1 MLERLVEQRKAIT
14 AASVELD
21 VPVELHASHWV
32 LAEKVVKVLQ
42 VYEEATRE
50 ASGDYASAAIV
61 IPIVNSILRSLE
73 VSDGDS
79 GVTKMKREMLVSLQ
93 TRYSDVES
101 NKFFA
106 LATLLDPR
114 FKQRVFS
121 SATSAAMAKQ
131 MLISEYESF
140 TSEQD
145 LEPPTSKHPRVQ
157 QDETQKSKSLLWQFC
172 DEIMEEKSG
181 TEASP
186 DSLECVVDTY
196 LKELNQP
203 RKSNP
208 LQYWKEHQQL
218 WPVLVLLASKYL
230 CAPPSSVASE
240 RLFSTAG
247 DISTETRNRLLPGK
261 LEQLLFLNKNLRLLN
276 FEY

>member
-1 MLERLVEQRKAIT
+1 MLERLVEQRKALT

-32 LAEKVVKVLQ
+32 LAEKVIKVLQ

-114 FKQRVFS
+114 FKQRGFS

-140 TSEQD
+140 TSDQD
-145 LEPPTSKHPRVQ
+145 LEPPASKHPRVQ

-172 DEIMEEKSG
+172 DEIMEKKSG
-181 TEASP
+181 SEASP

-208 LQYWKEHQQL
+208 SSTGKSTSSCGQYWFH
-218 WPVLVLLASKYL
+218 WHPNTFVLLL
-230 CAPPSSVASE
+230 LVWPPKDCSV
-240 RLFSTAG
+240 LLVTFLQKH
-247 DISTETRNRLLPGK
+247 ETVSC
-261 LEQLLFLNKNLRLLN
+261 LESWNNSYF
-276 FEY
+276 